1 MAASEKVCE
10 FGSDEYLGYE
20 MRKHKKNLIQVNP
33 SARHN
38 FKNKKCTL
46 IIHRGEWCAVNKE
59 RGKIRWSST
68 PSDDDC
74 NSNTVNWYVKEWYYT
89 LKFEQEE
96 LQGQVDGEYLN
107 WTYDLGTTIRKLKRL
122 VGGSKY
128 MTVIREFNT
137 NDNMQYAYSDIVKAN
152 T

>member
-1 MAASEKVCE
+1 MSAIEKICE

-46 IIHRGEWCAVNKE
+46 IIHNGEWCEVWKP
-59 RGKIRWSST
+59 RGKILTSTIPNDYYSGPDRW
-68 PSDDDC
+68 
-74 NSNTVNWYVKEWYYT
+74 YIKEWYYT

-96 LQGQVDGEYLN
+96 LQGRVDGEYRN

-128 MTVIREFNT
+128 LTVIREFNT
-137 NDNMQYAYSDIVKAN
+137 NDDTQYAYNDIVRAN